1 MRLLST
7 IISILTV
14 FSLSAK
20 AQNHDSEHVILNEIS
35 MWSGCEYD
43 YSNPDAAKS
52 LPLIRQLLLEGRND
66 EAQKVMYERFVPKKS
81 TEGGTYG
88 TYQVLGQIIID
99 HIYPNNT
106 ETSEYARSL
115 DLSTATA
122 HASFRKGGAD
132 AEGQKTS
139 PYLEIRD
146 ADKNYRPKSLR

>member
-35 MWSGCEYD
+35 MWSGYEYD

-52 LPLIRQLLLEGRND
+52 LPTIRQLLLEGRND

-81 TEGGTYG
+81 TEGGTY
-88 TYQVLGQIIID
+88 VLHTLHSEKAEQIPKVRRLP
-99 HIYPNNT
+99 HIL
-106 ETSEYARSL
+106 RSGMQTRTI
-115 DLSTATA
+115 DLS
-122 HASFRKGGAD
+122 
-132 AEGQKTS
+132 
-139 PYLEIRD
+139 L
-146 ADKNYRPKSLR
+146 

>member
-20 AQNHDSEHVILNEIS
+20 AQNHDSEHVLSYDRPAYAWETRLPLGNGRLGMLPDCDTDCEHVILNEIS

-81 TEGGTYG
+81 TEGGGTYG
-88 TYQVLGQIIID
+88 TTYIRTTQR
-99 HIYPNNT
+99 HRNT
-106 ETSEYARSL
+106 PVRLT
-115 DLSTATA
+115 
-122 HASFRKGGAD
+122 
-132 AEGQKTS
+132 
-139 PYLEIRD
+139 
-146 ADKNYRPKSLR
+146 

>member
-52 LPLIRQLLLEGRND
+52 LPTIRQMLLEGRND
-66 EAQKVMYERFVPKKS
+66 EAQKVMYEIC
-81 TEGGTYG
+81 TEKEHRRGSHTEP
-88 TYQVLGQIIID
+88 
-99 HIYPNNT
+99 HI
-106 ETSEYARSL
+106 SEQHR
-115 DLSTATA
+115 D
-122 HASFRKGGAD
+122 
-132 AEGQKTS
+132 
-139 PYLEIRD
+139 IRI
-146 ADKNYRPKSLR
+146 RPFA

>member
-20 AQNHDSEHVILNEIS
+20 VQNHDSEHVILNEIS

-52 LPLIRQLLLEGRND
+52 LPTIRQLLLEGRKD

-81 TEGGTYG
+81 TEGGAHTEP
-88 TYQVLGQIIID
+88 
-99 HIYPNNT
+99 HI
-106 ETSEYARSL
+106 SEQHR
-115 DLSTATA
+115 DI
-122 HASFRKGGAD
+122 G
-132 AEGQKTS
+132 
-139 PYLEIRD
+139 IRPF
-146 ADKNYRPKSLR
+146 A

>member
-35 MWSGCEYD
+35 MWNGHEYD
-43 YSNPDAAKS
+43 YSNADAAKS
-52 LPLIRQLLLEGRND
+52 LPTIRQLLLEGRND

-81 TEGGTYG
+81 TEGGG
-88 TYQVLGQIIID
+88 HIRN